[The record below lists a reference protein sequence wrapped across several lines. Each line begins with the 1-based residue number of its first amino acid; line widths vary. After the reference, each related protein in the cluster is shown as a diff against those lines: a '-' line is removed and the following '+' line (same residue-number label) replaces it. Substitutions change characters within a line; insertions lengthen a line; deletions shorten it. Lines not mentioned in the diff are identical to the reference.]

1 MSVTRRIGR
10 FLIIVGLG
18 IIGYFVLSDLAQQA
32 NLTLLVV
39 GGIILILG
47 IMILVTNPGPEHPP
61 SPHFRTLR
69 RVMKREEQ
77 IEKKE
82 EEERR

>member
-1 MSVTRRIGR
+1 MSITHRIGR

-18 IIGYFVLSDLAQQA
+18 IIGFFVLSDLAQQA
-32 NLTLLVV
+32 DLTVLVV

>member
-10 FLIIVGLG
+10 FFIILGLG
-18 IIGYFVLSDLAQQA
+18 IIGFFVLSDLGQQA
-32 NLTLLVV
+32 NLTLLLV
-39 GGIILILG
+39 GAIILILG

-61 SPHFRTLR
+61 SQHFRTLR

-77 IEKKE
+77 IEKKSE
-82 EEERR
+82 EEER

>member
-10 FLIIVGLG
+10 FLIILGLG
-18 IIGYFVLSDLAQQA
+18 IIGFFVLSDLGQQA
-32 NLTLLVV
+32 NLTLLLV
-39 GGIILILG
+39 GGIIFFLG

-69 RVMKREEQ
+69 RVMKREEK

-82 EEERR
+82 EKEQR

>member
-1 MSVTRRIGR
+1 MSITHRIGR

-18 IIGYFVLSDLAQQA
+18 IIGFFVLSDLAQQA

-39 GGIILILG
+39 GGILLILG

>member
-10 FLIIVGLG
+10 FLIILGLG
-18 IIGYFVLSDLAQQA
+18 IIGFFVLSDLGQQA
-32 NLTLLVV
+32 NLTLLLV
-39 GGIILILG
+39 GAIILILG

-61 SPHFRTLR
+61 SPHFRTLK
-69 RVMKREEQ
+69 RVMKREEK

-82 EEERR
+82 EEEER